1 MSAAST
7 SHDDG
12 RGGSGTGG
20 GTESAVPGRTLEP
33 DDLRRPDAP
42 YLRACLGLETPQV
55 PMWVMRQAGRYLPEY
70 RALKEDYDFLTL
82 SQTPELLV
90 EVTLQPLR
98 RFPMD
103 AAIVF
108 ADIMT
113 PLHSMGF
120 EIDFAPGPVIQ
131 NPFRGPGSV
140 PSLREPEPDEIA
152 PFLAEGLRALAG
164 ELPPH
169 QALIGFS
176 GAPFTLFCYVVEGGG
191 SKDFM
196 SARTLLR
203 AEPEAAQ
210 TLLSAL
216 AETQVHYL
224 RMQHEAGADAL
235 MVFDSWVGLLSEAD
249 YRRFAM
255 PHVRRVLQGLADIPA
270 PVTYFPFGGGHLLE
284 AVSEL
289 QADVVGIDWRTPLS
303 EASRRLGGDKV
314 VQGNL
319 NPAALFAEPD
329 ELRQEAA
336 AVLQEGDRAHGH
348 VFNLGHGIDRRTDPD
363 QVARLVDFV
372 HGWAR

>member
-1 MSAAST
+1 MSGVGAEGASKAGA
-7 SHDDG
+7 DG
-12 RGGSGTGG
+12 ASG
-20 GTESAVPGRTLEP
+20 AVPPRRTIGLE
-33 DDLRRPDAP
+33 DLRRPDAP
-42 YLRACLGLETPQV
+42 YLRACLGMDTPHV
-55 PMWVMRQAGRYLPEY
+55 PMWIMRQAGRYLPEY
-70 RALKEDYDFLTL
+70 RKLKEEYDFLTL
-82 SQTPELLV
+82 SQTPDLLT

-131 NPFRGPGSV
+131 NPFRGPESV
-140 PSLREPEPDEIA
+140 ASLREPEPAEIA
-152 PFLAEGLRALAG
+152 PFLGEGLRTLAD

-196 SARTLLR
+196 TARTLLR
-203 AEPEAAQ
+203 SEPEAAQ

-216 AETQVHYL
+216 ADTQVHYL
-224 RMQHEAGADAL
+224 RMQYESGADAL
-235 MVFDSWVGLLSEAD
+235 MLFDSWVGLLSEAD

-255 PHVRRVLQGLADIPA
+255 PHVQRILRGLADLPA
-270 PVTYFPFGGGHLLE
+270 PVTYFPFGGGHLLD
-284 AVSEL
+284 AVKEL
-289 QADVVGIDWRTPLS
+289 DVDVVGIDWRTPLA
-303 EASRRLGGDKV
+303 EADRRLGGDKV

-319 NPAALFAEPD
+319 NPAVLFASPD
-329 ELRQEAA
+329 ELRSEAA
-336 AVLQEGDRAHGH
+336 AVLEEGHRAHGH
-348 VFNLGHGIDRRTDPD
+348 VFNLGHGIDRRTDPE
-363 QVARLVDFV
+363 QVGRLVDFV

>member
-1 MSAAST
+1 MTDTSREGGST
-7 SHDDG
+7 SG
-12 RGGSGTGG
+12 R
-20 GTESAVPGRTLEP
+20 AAADPGADPRARVELA
-33 DDLRRPDAP
+33 DLRRPEAP
-42 YLRACLGLETPQV
+42 YLRACLGLDPGHV
-55 PMWVMRQAGRYLPEY
+55 PMWIMRQAGRYLPEY
-70 RALKEDYDFLTL
+70 RKLKESYDFLTL
-82 SQTPELLV
+82 SSTPELLT
-90 EVTLQPLR
+90 EVTLQPLK

-120 EIDFAPGPVIQ
+120 DIDFAPGPVIQ
-131 NPFRGPGSV
+131 NPFRGPADVG
-140 PSLREPEPDEIA
+140 SLRTPEPEEIA
-152 PFLAEGLRALAG
+152 PYLEEGLRSLAA

-196 SARTLLR
+196 TPRSLLR
-203 AEPEAAQ
+203 AEPEAAH

-216 AETQVHYL
+216 ADTQVHYL
-224 RMQHEAGADAL
+224 RMQHRAGADAL
-235 MVFDSWVGLLSEAD
+235 MIFDSWVGLLSESE
-249 YRRFAM
+249 YRHFAM
-255 PHVRRVLQGLADIPA
+255 PFVQRILDGLADVPA
-270 PVTYFPFGGGHLLE
+270 PVTYFPFGGGHLLD

-289 QADVVGIDWRTPLS
+289 DVDVVGIDWRTPLS
-303 EASRRLGGDKV
+303 EASGRLGDGKA

-319 NPAALFAEPD
+319 DPAALFATPGILEA
-329 ELRQEAA
+329 EASEVLR
-336 AVLQEGDRAHGH
+336 EGAQAGSH

-372 HGWAR
+372 HGWGR

>member
-1 MSAAST
+1 MTVS
-7 SHDDG
+7 
-12 RGGSGTGG
+12 
-20 GTESAVPGRTLEP
+20 E
-33 DDLRRPDAP
+33 LRRPDAP
-42 YLRACLGLETPQV
+42 YLRACLGLPTDHV
-55 PMWVMRQAGRYLPEY
+55 PMWIMRQAGRYLPEY
-70 RALKEDYDFLTL
+70 RKLKESYDFLTL
-82 SQTPELLV
+82 SQTPDLLT
-90 EVTLQPLR
+90 EVTLQPLK

-120 EIDFAPGPVIQ
+120 DIDFAPGPVIR
-131 NPFRGPGSV
+131 NPCRSPGDV
-140 PSLREPEPDEIA
+140 ASLRAPEPEEIA
-152 PFLAEGLRALAG
+152 PFLEEGLRNLAA

-196 SARTLLR
+196 TPRSLLR
-203 AEPEAAQ
+203 SEPEAAEA
-210 TLLSAL
+210 LLAGL

-224 RMQHEAGADAL
+224 RMQHAAGADAL
-235 MVFDSWVGLLSEAD
+235 MIFDSWVGLLSEVE

-255 PHVRRVLQGLADIPA
+255 PYVRRILDGLADVAA
-270 PVTYFPFGGGHLLE
+270 PITYFPFGGAHLLD
-284 AVSEL
+284 AVAEL
-289 QADVVGIDWRTPLS
+289 DVDVVGIDWRTPLS
-303 EASRRLGGDKV
+303 EAGRRVGAGKV

-319 NPAALFAEPD
+319 NPAALFATPD
-329 ELRQEAA
+329 VLEIEAA
-336 AVLQEGDRAHGH
+336 EVLREGGATNGH

-372 HGWAR
+372 HGWTR

>member
-1 MSAAST
+1 M
-7 SHDDG
+7 
-12 RGGSGTGG
+12 
-20 GTESAVPGRTLEP
+20 TELAE
-33 DDLRRPDAP
+33 LRRPDAP
-42 YLRACLGLETPQV
+42 YLRACLGLETGHV
-55 PMWVMRQAGRYLPEY
+55 PMWIMRQAGRYLPEY
-70 RALKEDYDFLTL
+70 RKLKESYDFLTL
-82 SQTPELLV
+82 SQTPDLLT
-90 EVTLQPLR
+90 EVTLQPLK

-120 EIDFAPGPVIQ
+120 DIDFAPGPVIQ
-131 NPFRGPGSV
+131 NPFRGPADIEW
-140 PSLREPEPDEIA
+140 LRTPEPEEIA
-152 PFLAEGLRALAG
+152 PFLKEGLVTLAG

-196 SARTLLR
+196 TPRSLLR
-203 AEPEAAQ
+203 AEPEAAE

-216 AETQVHYL
+216 ADTQVHYL
-224 RMQHEAGADAL
+224 RMQHQAGADAL
-235 MVFDSWVGLLSEAD
+235 MIFDSWVGLLSETE

-255 PHVRRVLQGLADIPA
+255 PYVQRILGGLADVPA
-270 PVTYFPFGGGHLLE
+270 PVTYFPFGGAHLLE

-289 QADVVGIDWRTPLS
+289 DVDVVGIDWRTPLRK
-303 EASRRLGGDKV
+303 ASLRLGPGKT

-319 NPAALFAEPD
+319 NPAALFAAPD
-329 ELRQEAA
+329 VLEREADV
-336 AVLQEGDRAHGH
+336 VLEEGDQAAGH
-348 VFNLGHGIDRRTDPD
+348 VFNLGHGIDRRSDPD

-372 HGWAR
+372 HGWSR

>member
-1 MSAAST
+1 MSERT
-7 SHDDG
+7 PIRDVG
-12 RGGSGTGG
+12 R
-20 GTESAVPGRTLEP
+20 V
-33 DDLRRPDAP
+33 RRPEAP
-42 YLRACLGLETPQV
+42 FLRVCVGEKSESV
-55 PMWVMRQAGRYLPEY
+55 PIWIMRQAGRYLPEY
-70 RALKEDYDFLTL
+70 RKLKERYTFLDL
-82 SQTPELLV
+82 SQTPDLIA

-120 EIDFAPGPVIQ
+120 EIDFAPGPVIE
-131 NPFRGPGSV
+131 NPFRGPASV
-140 PSLREPEPDEIA
+140 SDLRTPEPEEIA
-152 PFLAEGLRALAG
+152 PFLEEGLSAIAG

-196 SARTLLR
+196 TPRSLLR
-203 AEPEAAQ
+203 AEPEVAE

-216 AETQVHYL
+216 ADTQTHYL
-224 RMQHEAGADAL
+224 RRQHEAGADAL
-235 MVFDSWVGLLSEAD
+235 MLFDSWVGLLSEAE

-255 PHVRRVLQGLADIPA
+255 PYVRRIVDGLADVPA
-270 PVTYFPFGGGHLLE
+270 PLLYLPFGAPHLL
-284 AVSEL
+284 ATVSEL
-289 QADVVGIDWRTPLS
+289 PVDVVGVDWRTPLDR
-303 EASRRLGGDKV
+303 AATILGSDKT

-319 NPAALFAEPD
+319 NPAALFAPTED
-329 ELRQEAA
+329 VLEEAA
-336 AVLQEGDRAHGH
+336 TVLREGAQARGH

-372 HGWAR
+372 HGWGH

>member
-1 MSAAST
+1 MN
-7 SHDDG
+7 G
-12 RGGSGTGG
+12 RA
-20 GTESAVPGRTLEP
+20 EA
-33 DDLRRPDAP
+33 RRPDAP
-42 YLRACLGLETPQV
+42 FLRVCRGEPTDTV
-55 PMWVMRQAGRYLPEY
+55 PIWIMRQAGRYLPEY
-70 RALKEDYDFLTL
+70 RKLKERYDFLTL
-82 SQTPELLV
+82 SQTPELLA

-120 EIDFAPGPVIQ
+120 EIDFAPGPVIA
-131 NPFRGPGSV
+131 NPVRGAADLEA
-140 PSLREPEPDEIA
+140 LRTPDPEEIA
-152 PFLAEGLRALAG
+152 PFLDEGLRSIAG
-164 ELPPH
+164 ELPAH

-196 SARTLLR
+196 TARSLLR
-203 AEPEAAQ
+203 AEPGTAER
-210 TLLSAL
+210 LLSAL
-216 AETQVHYL
+216 ADTQVHYL

-235 MVFDSWVGLLSEAD
+235 MLFDSWAGLLSVAD

-255 PHVRRVLQGLADIPA
+255 PYVRRIIGGIADLTVPLL
-270 PVTYFPFGGGHLLE
+270 YFPFGGSHLLPT
-284 AVSEL
+284 VSEL
-289 QADVVGIDWRTPLS
+289 EVAVVGVDWRSPLG
-303 EASRRLGGDKV
+303 EASVALGGDKV

-319 NPAALFAEPD
+319 NPAALFATPGALED
-329 ELRQEAA
+329 EARS
-336 AVLQEGDRAHGH
+336 VLEEGASAPGH

-372 HGWAR
+372 HGWRG

>member
-1 MSAAST
+1 
-7 SHDDG
+7 
-12 RGGSGTGG
+12 
-20 GTESAVPGRTLEP
+20 
-33 DDLRRPDAP
+33 
-42 YLRACLGLETPQV
+42 
-55 PMWVMRQAGRYLPEY
+55 MWIMRQAGRYLPEY
-70 RALKEDYDFLTL
+70 RKLKEDYDFLTL
-82 SQTPELLV
+82 SQTPELLT

-131 NPFRGPGSV
+131 NPFRGPDDVEG
-140 PSLREPEPDEIA
+140 LRTPDPDDIA
-152 PFLAEGLRALAG
+152 PFLEEGLRSLAS

-176 GAPFTLFCYVVEGGG
+176 GAPFTLYCYVVEGGG

-196 SARTLLR
+196 TPRSLLR
-203 AEPEAAQ
+203 SEPGAAQ

-216 AETQVHYL
+216 ADTQTHYL
-224 RMQHEAGADAL
+224 RRQHRAGADAL
-235 MVFDSWVGLLSEAD
+235 MLFDSWVGLLSEEE
-249 YRRFAM
+249 YRRFAK
-255 PHVRRVLQGLADIPA
+255 PYVERILSGLADIPA
-270 PVTYFPFGGGHLLE
+270 PLIYFPFGGGHLLP

-289 QADVVGIDWRTPLS
+289 EADVVGIDWRTSLS
-303 EASRRLGGDKV
+303 AASDVLGPGRV

-319 NPAALFAEPD
+319 NPAALFAPAEVLLD
-329 ELRQEAA
+329 EAGAVLRQ
-336 AVLQEGDRAHGH
+336 GDRTDGH